1 MARTFQRLELFGTL
15 TALENVMIPLEA
27 KERLGRRKQCRAA
40 AQDLLERVGIGP
52 IADRRADTLPTAIG
66 RLLELARALASD
78 PKVLLLDE
86 ASSGLDAE
94 ESRHFGELLA
104 GLASNGMAV
113 LLVEHDIELVMSI
126 CESIHVLDF
135 GEVIAS
141 GNSAE
146 VSSNPRV
153 QAAYLGDEDND
164 KPSTS

>member
-1 MARTFQRLELFGTL
+1 
-15 TALENVMIPLEA
+15 
-27 KERLGRRKQCRAA
+27 
-40 AQDLLERVGIGP
+40 
-52 IADRRADTLPTAIG
+52 
-66 RLLELARALASD
+66 
-78 PKVLLLDE
+78 
-86 ASSGLDAE
+86 
-94 ESRHFGELLA
+94 
-104 GLASNGMAV
+104 MAV